1 MDENSRRASIK
12 NWSED
17 DRPREKLLLKGK
29 TILSDA
35 ELMAILI
42 ASGNKDESAVDLSKR
57 ILNSVDNNLI
67 ELSKLTVTS
76 LKQFK
81 GIGEAKALTIVA
93 ALELGSRRRGAEVLS
108 RKSLR
113 SSKDAFEIIK
123 MHIGDI
129 HYEQFLV
136 IMLNQSNKIIRVV
149 SISEGGVTGTVV
161 DPKKIFKLAID
172 NNATGLVL
180 GHNHPSGNIQP
191 SEQDNK
197 LTSKLAAAGKL
208 LDINVLDHI
217 IVGEED
223 YYSFADDGRM
233 A

>member
-1 MDENSRRASIK
+1 MDKNSRRSSIK

-17 DRPREKLLLKGK
+17 DRPREKLLQKGK
-29 TILSDA
+29 NTLSDA

-57 ILNSVDNNLI
+57 ILNSVENNLI

-113 SSKDAFEIIK
+113 SSKDAFEILK

-180 GHNHPSGNIQP
+180 GHNHPSGNIKP

-197 LTSKLAAAGKL
+197 LTAKLAAAGKL
-208 LDINVLDHI
+208 MDINVLDHI

-223 YYSFADDGRM
+223 YYSFADNGRM
-233 A
+233 T

>member
-1 MDENSRRASIK
+1 MEENNRRTSIK

-29 TILSDA
+29 TTLSDA

-42 ASGNKDESAVDLSKR
+42 ASGSKNESAVDLSKR
-57 ILNSVDNNLI
+57 ILKSVDNNLI

-81 GIGEAKALTIVA
+81 GIGEAKAVTIVA
-93 ALELGSRRRGAEVLS
+93 ALELGSRRRGAEVMS
-108 RKSLR
+108 RKSIR
-113 SSKDAFEIIK
+113 SSKDAFEIFK

-180 GHNHPSGNIQP
+180 GHNHPSGNIRP
-191 SEQDNK
+191 SEQDKK
-197 LTSKLAAAGKL
+197 LTAKLFAAGKL
-208 LDINVLDHI
+208 LDITVLDHI
-217 IVGEED
+217 IVGEEN
-223 YYSFADDGRM
+223 YYSFADNGAM
-233 A
+233 T

>member
-197 LTSKLAAAGKL
+197 LTAKLAAAGKL

-217 IVGEED
+217 IVGEEQGN
-223 YYSFADDGRM
+223 SLSS
-233 A
+233 

>member
-1 MDENSRRASIK
+1 MEENNRRTSIK

-29 TILSDA
+29 TTLSDA

-42 ASGNKDESAVDLSKR
+42 ASGSKNETAVDLSKR

-81 GIGEAKALTIVA
+81 GIGEAKAITIVA
-93 ALELGSRRRGAEVLS
+93 ALELGSRRRGAEVMT

-113 SSKDAFEIIK
+113 GSKDAFEIFK
-123 MHIGDI
+123 MHIGDTY
-129 HYEQFLV
+129 YEQFLV
-136 IMLNQSNKIIRVV
+136 IMLNQSNKIVRVV

-180 GHNHPSGNIQP
+180 GHNHPSGNILP
-191 SEQDNK
+191 SQQDKILTTK
-197 LTSKLAAAGKL
+197 LIAAGKF
-208 LDINVLDHI
+208 LDIPVLDHI
-217 IVGEED
+217 IIGEED
-223 YYSFADDGRM
+223 YYSFADNGRM

>member
-1 MDENSRRASIK
+1 MDKNSRRSSIK

-17 DRPREKLLLKGK
+17 DRPREKLLQKGK
-29 TILSDA
+29 NTLSDA

-113 SSKDAFEIIK
+113 SSKDAFEILK

-180 GHNHPSGNIQP
+180 GHNHPSGNIKP

-197 LTSKLAAAGKL
+197 LTAKLAAAGKL
-208 LDINVLDHI
+208 MDINVLDHI

-223 YYSFADDGRM
+223 YYSFADNGRM
-233 A
+233 T

>member
-197 LTSKLAAAGKL
+197 LTAKLAAAGKL